1 MYKFNFSIPEA
12 MYEKYGWDFD
22 TEWDLNI
29 TGFRVYN
36 KTQRITM
43 QVIIEATDE
52 VFNVELE
59 GMDYVKFPLTKELI
73 GYARKNKKPL
83 SCVEV
88 VCFNKHYVKFTS
100 MNF

>member
-36 KTQRITM
+36 KTRRITC
-43 QVIIEATDE
+43 
-52 VFNVELE
+52 
-59 GMDYVKFPLTKELI
+59 
-73 GYARKNKKPL
+73 RR
-83 SCVEV
+83 
-88 VCFNKHYVKFTS
+88 
-100 MNF
+100 